1 MAAVGLA
8 ERPRAVLVHALW
20 PAGVVRGRVVRELY
34 FAIRSG
40 RTCGQRFRRKGGRRG
55 TARQRRRGGNAAIC
69 AGPQNLSQ
77 QYPPADVPRHP
88 VFIVGLGGFM
98 LSGENTVYWGIAA
111 AIFTLGEIIYAPGEY
126 MLIDNI
132 APPGM
137 KASYFS
143 AQALGWLGAAANP
156 MITGIILTNLPHW
169 SLFVIMMAAII
180 VAWLMILRG
189 MSVKAWC
196 ESPKAA

>member
-1 MAAVGLA
+1 
-8 ERPRAVLVHALW
+8 
-20 PAGVVRGRVVRELY
+20 
-34 FAIRSG
+34 
-40 RTCGQRFRRKGGRRG
+40 
-55 TARQRRRGGNAAIC
+55 
-69 AGPQNLSQ
+69 
-77 QYPPADVPRHP
+77 
-88 VFIVGLGGFM
+88 
-98 LSGENTVYWGIAA
+98 
-111 AIFTLGEIIYAPGEY
+111 

-169 SLFVIMMAAII
+169 SLFAIMMVAIV

-189 MSVKAWC
+189 MSVKAWN
-196 ESPKAA
+196 ESPKRRKNSGRVRRSRPRQ

>member
-1 MAAVGLA
+1 
-8 ERPRAVLVHALW
+8 
-20 PAGVVRGRVVRELY
+20 
-34 FAIRSG
+34 
-40 RTCGQRFRRKGGRRG
+40 
-55 TARQRRRGGNAAIC
+55 
-69 AGPQNLSQ
+69 
-77 QYPPADVPRHP
+77 
-88 VFIVGLGGFM
+88 
-98 LSGENTVYWGIAA
+98 AA

-169 SLFVIMMAAII
+169 SLFVIMMVAIVI
-180 VAWLMILRG
+180 AWLMILRG
-189 MSVKAWC
+189 MNVKAWC
-196 ESPKAA
+196 ESPKVA

>member
-1 MAAVGLA
+1 
-8 ERPRAVLVHALW
+8 
-20 PAGVVRGRVVRELY
+20 
-34 FAIRSG
+34 
-40 RTCGQRFRRKGGRRG
+40 
-55 TARQRRRGGNAAIC
+55 
-69 AGPQNLSQ
+69 
-77 QYPPADVPRHP
+77 
-88 VFIVGLGGFM
+88 M

-111 AIFTLGEIIYAPGEY
+111 AVFTLGEIIYAPGEY

-143 AQALGWLGAAANP
+143 AGRWAGRAAANP

-169 SLFVIMMAAII
+169 SLFAIMMVAIVI
-180 VAWLMILRG
+180 ARLMILRG

-196 ESPKAA
+196 EMPKVA

>member
-1 MAAVGLA
+1 
-8 ERPRAVLVHALW
+8 
-20 PAGVVRGRVVRELY
+20 
-34 FAIRSG
+34 
-40 RTCGQRFRRKGGRRG
+40 
-55 TARQRRRGGNAAIC
+55 
-69 AGPQNLSQ
+69 
-77 QYPPADVPRHP
+77 
-88 VFIVGLGGFM
+88 
-98 LSGENTVYWGIAA
+98 
-111 AIFTLGEIIYAPGEY
+111 

-180 VAWLMILRG
+180 VAWLMIFRG

>member
-1 MAAVGLA
+1 MVLPVNAAVVVTLQYALGRKISA
-8 ERPRAVLVHALW
+8 SNIRPLMTVATL
-20 PAGVVRGRVVRELY
+20 
-34 FAIRSG
+34 F
-40 RTCGQRFRRKGGRRG
+40 
-55 TARQRRRGGNAAIC
+55 
-69 AGPQNLSQ
+69 
-77 QYPPADVPRHP
+77 
-88 VFIVGLGGFM
+88 FIVGLGGFM
-98 LSGENTVYWGIAA
+98 LSGENLVYWGIAA

-156 MITGIILTNLPHW
+156 MITGLILTHLPHW
-169 SLFVIMMAAII
+169 SLFVIMMAAIVI
-180 VAWLMILRG
+180 AWLMILRG

-196 ESPKAA
+196 DAPKVA